1 MRFSLLAFLTLMA
14 TALTSSSH
22 AADGPLVF
30 VSEFVP
36 GEDGAIQAYHFDSES
51 GALTATERN
60 GGISSPFF
68 MALSPDQQFLYA
80 IDAEKFGGPENGK
93 VAAFAIEDERGKLRS
108 LNRQSSRGTA
118 SCYLDI
124 DSTGKTVLVAN
135 YSSGNVAS
143 LPVDDDGSL
152 GEPAAF
158 FQHEGSSVNAKRQK
172 GPNAHSIVV
181 SPDNRFAYAA
191 DLGID
196 QILCYRLDAAG
207 GKIAKN
213 ADHPS
218 TALAPGSG
226 PRHLRCHP
234 KGKPL
239 DAINELLNTVTR
251 FDYAADSGQLTEKQT
266 IATLPEDFDG
276 TSHTADVKI
285 TPDGKYLY
293 GSNRGHDSIAV
304 YAIAGD
310 GQLSLI
316 EIVPSLGK
324 GPQNLAITAD
334 GKWLLCANM
343 PGNNVAVFAIDPA
356 SGSLTP
362 GGDPIESKMPAC
374 IMLVE

>member
-1 MRFSLLAFLTLMA
+1 MRLVLLVFFTLMA
-14 TALTSSSH
+14 TAFSSSSH

-30 VSEFVP
+30 VSEFVG
-36 GEDGAIQAYHFDSES
+36 GEDGAIQAYHFDSET
-51 GALTATERN
+51 GALTAAERN

-80 IDAEKFGGPENGK
+80 IDAEKFGGPDDEE
-93 VAAFAIEDERGKLRS
+93 VAAFAIENKNGKLRS
-108 LNRQSSRGTA
+108 LNRQTSRGTA

-124 DSTGKTVLVAN
+124 DSDGKTVLVAN
-135 YSSGNVAS
+135 YSTGNVAS
-143 LPVDDDGSL
+143 LPVNADGSL

-158 FQHEGSSVNAKRQK
+158 FQHEGASVDPKRQK

-196 QILCYRLDAAG
+196 RILCYHIEAAAG
-207 GKIAKN
+207 EISKN
-213 ADHPS
+213 TGHPS
-218 TALAPGSG
+218 TPLEPGSG
-226 PRHLRCHP
+226 PRHLRFHP
-234 KGKPL
+234 NGKHL
-239 DAINELLNTVTR
+239 YAINELLNTVTL
-251 FDYAADSGQLTEKQT
+251 FDYAADSGELVEKQT
-266 IATLPEDFDG
+266 VATLPKDFDG
-276 TSHTADVKI
+276 TSHTADLKS

-304 YAIAGD
+304 YRIADD
-310 GQLSLI
+310 GRLKLV

-324 GPQNLAITAD
+324 GPQNLAVTAD

-343 PGNNVAVFAIDPA
+343 PGNNVVIFAIDSA
-356 SGSLTP
+356 SGSLKPVGT
-362 GGDPIESKMPAC
+362 PIESKMPAC